1 MESKHKSD
9 LLLFV
14 RLCSRPSGG
23 LEEKGVLFETHAR
36 RWCIISIFLERLRLF
51 FLGGVSL
58 YRLNAVV
65 MQHTFDVLRL

>member
-23 LEEKGVLFETHAR
+23 LEEKGVLFETRTTR
-36 RWCIISIFLERLRLF
+36 RWCISIFLERLRLF
-51 FLGGVSL
+51 FWGGVSL